1 MTGTGTQEDPF
12 VVYTIFELRSALGQT
27 NAYVQMGRDIDCN
40 DEYTIWQQLTVLATD
55 FDLNDHHLWN
65 INCKNGYVFYIPSAT
80 MHLFTIHD
88 GWIHNVELSGASF
101 INDNYPASVS
111 YTANNSTGNYGT
123 VIQGMAIY
131 INVSELF
138 STGGNNYLWGEGTRF
153 HTTVWKG
160 KVHSASSSS
169 YIGSNRSITNE
180 GILFEESRIVVQ
192 IDIPTSTNRPMCING
207 HFIGTQV
214 DVVVNANGI
223 ISGSSGSYAIY
234 YTLGSSSTINN
245 STFNLRPSD
254 GIQRSFSSLVS
265 SITYAIGISV
275 YNSNYINLTSTVEY
289 VPQTQKPLTSSEI
302 INSDANNAVG
312 FHNIKVEE

>member
-27 NAYVQMGRDIDCN
+27 NAYVQMGCDIDCN

-55 FDLNDHHLWN
+55 FDFNDHHLWN
-65 INCKNGYVFYIPSAT
+65 INCKNGYVFYIPSDT

-123 VIQGMAIY
+123 VIQDMAIY
-131 INVSELF
+131 TNVSELF
-138 STGGNNYLWGEGTRF
+138 PTGSTTCLWGKGTRF

-160 KVHSASSSS
+160 KVHSATSSSH
-169 YIGSNRSITNE
+169 IGYNSDITNE

-192 IDIPTSTNRPMCING
+192 IDIPTYSPRPMGING

-214 DVVVNANGI
+214 DVAVNANGI
-223 ISGSSGSYAIY
+223 ISGPF
-234 YTLGSSSTINN
+234 YTLGSSSSINN

-254 GIQRSFSSLVS
+254 GIQRSFISLVPD
-265 SITYAIGISV
+265 YGKAI
-275 YNSNYINLTSTVEY
+275 
-289 VPQTQKPLTSSEI
+289 
-302 INSDANNAVG
+302 
-312 FHNIKVEE
+312 

>member
-27 NAYVQMGRDIDCN
+27 DAYVQMGRDIDCN

-111 YTANNSTGNYGT
+111 YTANNKTGNYGT
-123 VIQGMAIY
+123 VIQDMAIY

-138 STGGNNYLWGEGTRF
+138 PTGTGTNCLWGRGTRF

-169 YIGSNRSITNE
+169 YIGGNDSITNE

-192 IDIPTSTNRPMCING
+192 IDIPASSTRPMGING

-214 DVVVNANGI
+214 DVAVNANGI
-223 ISGSSGSYAIY
+223 ITSGY

-254 GIQRSFSSLVS
+254 GIRRSFYSLVS
-265 SITYAIGISV
+265 GVAYAIGISV
-275 YNSNYINLTSTVEY
+275 YNSDYINLTSALEY

-312 FHNIKVEE
+312 FHNIKVEL

>member
-27 NAYVQMGRDIDCN
+27 GAYVQMGRDIDCN

-65 INCKNGYVFYIPSAT
+65 INCKNGYVFYIPSNT
-80 MHLFTIHD
+80 MHLFTIHG

-101 INDNYPASVS
+101 INDNWPASVS
-111 YTANNSTGNYGT
+111 YTANNAIGNYGT
-123 VIQGMAIY
+123 VIQDMAIY
-131 INVSELF
+131 INVGELF
-138 STGGNNYLWGEGTRF
+138 NIGTSNVRLWGRGTRF

-160 KVHSASSSS
+160 KVHSALS
-169 YIGSNRSITNE
+169 YAFLGYNDDIIND

-192 IDIPTSTNRPMCING
+192 IDIPAYSSRPMCING

-214 DVVVNANGI
+214 DVAVNANGI
-223 ISGSSGSYAIY
+223 LSGGY
-234 YTLGSSSTINN
+234 YTLGGYSTINN
-245 STFNLRPSD
+245 STFNLRASD
-254 GIQRSFSSLVS
+254 GIQRSFYSLASGVS
-265 SITYAIGISV
+265 NAIGISV
-275 YNSNYINLTSTVEY
+275 YNSDYINLTSTADY

>member
-1 MTGTGTQEDPF
+1 MTGTGTQVDPF

-27 NAYVQMGRDIDCN
+27 DAYVQMGCDIDCN

-65 INCKNGYVFYIPSAT
+65 INCKNGYVFYIPSDT

-101 INDNYPASVS
+101 INENCPSSVS
-111 YTANNSTGNYGT
+111 YTANNSTGSYGT
-123 VIQGMAIY
+123 VIQDMAIY
-131 INVSELF
+131 TNVGELF
-138 STGGNNYLWGEGTRF
+138 PAGSFYCLWGRGTRF

-160 KVHSASSSS
+160 KVHSAISAS
-169 YIGSNRSITNE
+169 YIGYNSNIPNE

-192 IDIPTSTNRPMCING
+192 IDIPAYSERPMGING

-223 ISGSSGSYAIY
+223 VSNGSN
-234 YTLGSSSTINN
+234 TLGGYSTINN
-245 STFNLRPSD
+245 STFNLRAND

-265 SITYAIGISV
+265 SVSYAIGIST
-275 YNSNYINLTSTVEY
+275 YNSDYINLTSTSEY

-312 FHNIKVEE
+312 FHNIKVES

>member
-27 NAYVQMGRDIDCN
+27 DAYVQMGCDIDCN

-65 INCKNGYVFYIPSAT
+65 INCKNGYVFYIPSDT

-101 INDNYPASVS
+101 INENCPASVS

-123 VIQGMAIY
+123 VIQDMAIY

-138 STGGNNYLWGEGTRF
+138 SGCLWGKGTRF

-169 YIGSNRSITNE
+169 YIGYNNGIYNE
-180 GILFEESRIVVQ
+180 GILFEESRIAVQ
-192 IDIPTSTNRPMCING
+192 IDTPAYSPRPMGING

-214 DVVVNANGI
+214 DVAVNANGI
-223 ISGSSGSYAIY
+223 TSGSY
-234 YTLGSSSTINN
+234 YTLGAYSSINN
-245 STFNLRPSD
+245 STFNLRASD
-254 GIQRSFSSLVS
+254 GIQRSFYSLVS
-265 SITYAIGISV
+265 GGSSAIGIST
-275 YNSNYINLTSTVEY
+275 YNSDYINLTSTAEY

-312 FHNIKVEE
+312 FHNIKVEL

>member
-27 NAYVQMGRDIDCN
+27 NAYVQMGCDIDCN

-65 INCKNGYVFYIPSAT
+65 INCKNGYVFYIPSDT

-111 YTANNSTGNYGT
+111 YTANNSTGSYGT
-123 VIQGMAIY
+123 VIQDMAIY
-131 INVSELF
+131 TNVGELF
-138 STGGNNYLWGEGTRF
+138 STGGFYYLWGRGTRF

-160 KVHSASSSS
+160 KVHSASSSAFL
-169 YIGSNRSITNE
+169 GCNDSISNE

-192 IDIPTSTNRPMCING
+192 IDTPTNSYRPMGING

-223 ISGSSGSYAIY
+223 TSGPY

-245 STFNLRPSD
+245 STFNLRASD
-254 GIQRSFSSLVS
+254 GIQRSFASLVANVS
-265 SITYAIGISV
+265 SAIGIST
-275 YNSNYINLTSTVEY
+275 YNSDYINLTSTSEY

>member
-27 NAYVQMGRDIDCN
+27 NAYVQMGCDIDCN

-80 MHLFTIHD
+80 MHLFTIHG

-123 VIQGMAIY
+123 VIQDMAIY

-138 STGGNNYLWGEGTRF
+138 PTGSFNFLWGRGTRF
-153 HTTVWKG
+153 HTAVWKG
-160 KVHSASSSS
+160 KVHSARSSS
-169 YIGSNRSITNE
+169 YIGNSDDIINE

-192 IDIPTSTNRPMCING
+192 IDIPAYSSRPMCING

-223 ISGSSGSYAIY
+223 ISSPGYNTFGSY
-234 YTLGSSSTINN
+234 STINN

-254 GIQRSFSSLVS
+254 GIRRSFYSLVS
-265 SITYAIGISV
+265 SITYAIGIST
-275 YNSNYINLTSTVEY
+275 YNSDYINLTGTTEY
-289 VPQTQKPLTSSEI
+289 IPQTQKPLTSSEI

-312 FHNIKVEE
+312 FHNIKVEL

>member
-65 INCKNGYVFYIPSAT
+65 INCKNGYVFYIPSNA

-111 YTANNSTGNYGT
+111 YTVNNDIGSYGT
-123 VIQGMAIY
+123 VIQDMAIY
-131 INVSELF
+131 INASELF
-138 STGGNNYLWGEGTRF
+138 IPSIGSSFLWGRGTRF
-153 HTTVWKG
+153 HTAVWKG

-169 YIGSNRSITNE
+169 YIGRNDYIDNE

-192 IDIPTSTNRPMCING
+192 IDIPTSLSRPMGING

-214 DVVVNANGI
+214 DVAVNANGI
-223 ISGSSGSYAIY
+223 ESGSQ
-234 YTLGSSSTINN
+234 YTLGSYSSINN
-245 STFNLRPSD
+245 STFNLRAND
-254 GIQRSFSSLVS
+254 GTRCSFTSLVS
-265 SITYAIGISV
+265 STSKAIGIST
-275 YNSNYINLTSTVEY
+275 YNSDYINLTGTTAY
-289 VPQTQKPLTSSEI
+289 IPQTQKPLTSSEI

>member
-27 NAYVQMGRDIDCN
+27 NAYVQMGCDIDCN

-55 FDLNDHHLWN
+55 FDFNDHHLWN

-80 MHLFTIHD
+80 MHLFTIHG

-123 VIQGMAIY
+123 VIQDMAIY
-131 INVSELF
+131 TNVGELF
-138 STGGNNYLWGEGTRF
+138 YTGTNTRLWGRGTRF

-169 YIGSNRSITNE
+169 YIGYNDSIINE

-192 IDIPTSTNRPMCING
+192 IDIPAYVNRPMCING

-214 DVVVNANGI
+214 DVAVNANGI
-223 ISGSSGSYAIY
+223 IFSPGYN
-234 YTLGSSSTINN
+234 TLGNYSTINN
-245 STFNLRPSD
+245 STFNLRASD
-254 GIQRSFSSLVS
+254 GTQRSFTSLVS
-265 SITYAIGISV
+265 DVTSAIGISV
-275 YNSNYINLTSTVEY
+275 YNSDYINLTGTAEY
-289 VPQTQKPLTSSEI
+289 IPQTQKPLTSSEI

-312 FHNIKVEE
+312 FHNIKVEL

>member
-27 NAYVQMGRDIDCN
+27 DAYVQMGCDIDCN

-65 INCKNGYVFYIPSAT
+65 INCKNGYVFYIPSDT

-101 INDNYPASVS
+101 INENCPASVS
-111 YTANNSTGNYGT
+111 YTANNNTGSYGT
-123 VIQGMAIY
+123 VIQDMAIY

-138 STGGNNYLWGEGTRF
+138 IARTYDSCLWGRGTRF

-160 KVHSASSSS
+160 KVHSASS
-169 YIGSNRSITNE
+169 YAFLGYNGSISNE

-192 IDIPTSTNRPMCING
+192 IDIPTYSSRPMGING

-214 DVVVNANGI
+214 DVAVNANGI
-223 ISGSSGSYAIY
+223 S
-234 YTLGSSSTINN
+234 LGSSYAFGGYSTINN
-245 STFNLRPSD
+245 STFNLRASD
-254 GIQRSFSSLVS
+254 GIRRSFSSLVS
-265 SITYAIGISV
+265 GVSDAIGIST
-275 YNSNYINLTSTVEY
+275 YNSDYINLTGTSEY
-289 VPQTQKPLTSSEI
+289 IPQTQKPLTSSEI

-312 FHNIKVEE
+312 FHNIKVEL

>member
-12 VVYTIFELRSALGQT
+12 VVYTIFELRSALRQT
-27 NAYVQMGRDIDCN
+27 NAYVQMGCDIDCN

-65 INCKNGYVFYIPSAT
+65 INCKNGYVFYIPSDT

-111 YTANNSTGNYGT
+111 YTANNTTGNYGT
-123 VIQGMAIY
+123 VIQDMAIY
-131 INVSELF
+131 INVGELF
-138 STGGNNYLWGEGTRF
+138 STGGTNCLWGRGTRF
-153 HTTVWKG
+153 HTAVWKG

-169 YIGSNRSITNE
+169 NIGSNTHIINE
-180 GILFEESRIVVQ
+180 GILFEESRIAVQ
-192 IDIPTSTNRPMCING
+192 IDIPTYSSRPMGING

-223 ISGSSGSYAIY
+223 ASGFFD
-234 YTLGSSSTINN
+234 TLGIYSSSNN

-254 GIQRSFSSLVS
+254 GTQRSFSSLVS
-265 SITYAIGISV
+265 GVANAIGISV
-275 YNSNYINLTSTVEY
+275 YNSDYINLTGTSDY
-289 VPQTQKPLTSSEI
+289 IPQTQKPLTSSEI

>member
-27 NAYVQMGRDIDCN
+27 NAYVQMGCDIDCN

-55 FDLNDHHLWN
+55 FDFNDHHLWN
-65 INCKNGYVFYIPSAT
+65 INCKNGYVFYIPSGT

-101 INDNYPASVS
+101 INENCPASVS
-111 YTANNSTGNYGT
+111 YKANNSTGNYGT
-123 VIQGMAIY
+123 VIQDMAIY
-131 INVSELF
+131 TNVGELF
-138 STGGNNYLWGEGTRF
+138 STGTSNVCLWGKGTRF

-160 KVHSASSSS
+160 KVHSANS
-169 YIGSNRSITNE
+169 YASFGYNSNITSE

-192 IDIPTSTNRPMCING
+192 IDIPTYSLRPMCING

-214 DVVVNANGI
+214 DAAVNANGI
-223 ISGSSGSYAIY
+223 MSGSY
-234 YTLGSSSTINN
+234 YTLGNYSTINN
-245 STFNLRPSD
+245 STFNLRASD
-254 GIQRSFSSLVS
+254 GIQRSFISLVS
-265 SITYAIGISV
+265 DVSSAIGIST
-275 YNSNYINLTSTVEY
+275 YNSDYINLTSTAEY
-289 VPQTQKPLTSSEI
+289 IRQTQKPLTSSEI

>member
-111 YTANNSTGNYGT
+111 YTANNKTGSYGT
-123 VIQGMAIY
+123 VIQDMAIY
-131 INVSELF
+131 TNVSELF
-138 STGGNNYLWGEGTRF
+138 STGSGNYLWGRGTRF

-160 KVHSASSSS
+160 KVHSAISSS
-169 YIGSNRSITNE
+169 YIGNSDSITNE

-192 IDIPTSTNRPMCING
+192 IDIPAYSYRPMGING

-214 DVVVNANGI
+214 DVAVNANGI
-223 ISGSSGSYAIY
+223 SSGSGYA
-234 YTLGSSSTINN
+234 LGSSSTINN

-254 GIQRSFSSLVS
+254 GIQRSFYSLVS
-265 SITYAIGISV
+265 GGSSAIGIST
-275 YNSNYINLTSTVEY
+275 YNSDYINFTSTSAY
-289 VPQTQKPLTSSEI
+289 IPQTQKPLTSSGI

>member
-27 NAYVQMGRDIDCN
+27 NAYVQMGCDIDCN

-65 INCKNGYVFYIPSAT
+65 INCKNGYVFYIPSDT

-111 YTANNSTGNYGT
+111 YTANNSTGSYGT
-123 VIQGMAIY
+123 VIQDMAIY
-131 INVSELF
+131 TNVGELF
-138 STGGNNYLWGEGTRF
+138 PTGSYNRLWGEGTRF

-160 KVHSASSSS
+160 KVHSAISNAFL
-169 YIGSNRSITNE
+169 GSNESITNE

-192 IDIPTSTNRPMCING
+192 IDTPTNSYRPMGING

-223 ISGSSGSYAIY
+223 TSGGY

-245 STFNLRPSD
+245 STFNLRASD
-254 GIQRSFSSLVS
+254 GIQRSFTSLVS
-265 SITYAIGISV
+265 SSYAIGIST
-275 YNSNYINLTSTVEY
+275 YNSDYINLTITAEY
-289 VPQTQKPLTSSEI
+289 TTQTQKPLTSSEI

-312 FHNIKVEE
+312 FHNIKVEL

>member
-27 NAYVQMGRDIDCN
+27 NAYVQMGCDIDCN

-101 INDNYPASVS
+101 INDNYPDSVS
-111 YTANNSTGNYGT
+111 YTANNKTGNYGT
-123 VIQGMAIY
+123 VIQDMAIY
-131 INVSELF
+131 TDVSELF
-138 STGGNNYLWGEGTRF
+138 PTGTGVNCLWGRGTRF

-169 YIGSNRSITNE
+169 NIGNNDYIGNE

-192 IDIPTSTNRPMCING
+192 IDIPASSARPMCING

-223 ISGSSGSYAIY
+223 PSGLTYAFGSFSS
-234 YTLGSSSTINN
+234 INN

-254 GIQRSFSSLVS
+254 GTQRSFSSLVS
-265 SITYAIGISV
+265 SSSYAIGISV
-275 YNSNYINLTSTVEY
+275 YNSDYINLTGAGEY
-289 VPQTQKPLTSSEI
+289 IPQTQKPLTSSEI

>member
-27 NAYVQMGRDIDCN
+27 NAYVQMGCDIDCN

-65 INCKNGYVFYIPSAT
+65 INCKNGYVFYIPSDT
-80 MHLFTIHD
+80 MHLFTIHG

-101 INDNYPASVS
+101 INGNYPASVS
-111 YTANNSTGNYGT
+111 YTANNNTGNYGT
-123 VIQGMAIY
+123 VIQDMAIY
-131 INVSELF
+131 TNVGELF
-138 STGGNNYLWGEGTRF
+138 LTGTSNVYLWGRGTRF

-160 KVHSASSSS
+160 KVHSANS
-169 YIGSNRSITNE
+169 YASFGCNDSITNE

-192 IDIPTSTNRPMCING
+192 IDTPTSSGRPIGING

-214 DVVVNANGI
+214 DVAVNANGI
-223 ISGSSGSYAIY
+223 LSGSYN
-234 YTLGSSSTINN
+234 TLGSYSTINN

-254 GIQRSFSSLVS
+254 GIQLSFISLVS
-265 SITYAIGISV
+265 GVSSAIGIST
-275 YNSNYINLTSTVEY
+275 YNSDYIKLTGTTNWVK
-289 VPQTQKPLTSSEI
+289 QTQKPLTSSEI

-312 FHNIKVEE
+312 FHNIKVEL

>member
-27 NAYVQMGRDIDCN
+27 DAYVQMGCDIDCN

-55 FDLNDHHLWN
+55 FDFNDHHLWN
-65 INCKNGYVFYIPSAT
+65 INCKNGYVFYIPSDT

-101 INDNYPASVS
+101 INDNCPASVS
-111 YTANNSTGNYGT
+111 YRANNSTGNYGT
-123 VIQGMAIY
+123 VIQDMAIY

-138 STGGNNYLWGEGTRF
+138 LTGTYDNCLWGRGTRF

-160 KVHSASSSS
+160 KVHSASD
-169 YIGSNRSITNE
+169 YAYLGYNNDIINE

-192 IDIPTSTNRPMCING
+192 IDTPAYSSRPMGING

-223 ISGSSGSYAIY
+223 ITNGY
-234 YTLGSSSTINN
+234 YTLGNYSTINN
-245 STFNLRPSD
+245 STFNLRASD
-254 GIQRSFSSLVS
+254 GIQRSFYSLVS
-265 SITYAIGISV
+265 LATSAIGISV
-275 YNSNYINLTSTVEY
+275 YNSDYINLTSTAEY
-289 VPQTQKPLTSSEI
+289 IPQTQKPLTSSEI

-312 FHNIKVEE
+312 FHNIKVEL

>member
-27 NAYVQMGRDIDCN
+27 DAYVQMGCDIDCN
-40 DEYTIWQQLTVLATD
+40 DEYTIWQQSTVLATD

-65 INCKNGYVFYIPSAT
+65 INCKNGYVFYIPSDT

-101 INDNYPASVS
+101 INDNYPEDVS
-111 YTANNSTGNYGT
+111 YTANNNTGNYGT

-131 INVSELF
+131 TDVSELF
-138 STGGNNYLWGEGTRF
+138 PTGTLSNCLWGRGTRF

-160 KVHSASSSS
+160 KVHSASLYAFLGYNS
-169 YIGSNRSITNE
+169 SITNE

-192 IDIPTSTNRPMCING
+192 IDTPISSARPMGING

-214 DVVVNANGI
+214 DVAVNANGI
-223 ISGSSGSYAIY
+223 TSGSFNA
-234 YTLGSSSTINN
+234 LGSSSSINN
-245 STFNLRPSD
+245 STFNLRAND
-254 GIQRSFSSLVS
+254 GTQYSFISLVS
-265 SITYAIGISV
+265 DVSNAIGISV
-275 YNSNYINLTSTVEY
+275 YNSDYINLTSTAKY
-289 VPQTQKPLTSSEI
+289 IPQTQKPLTSSEI

>member
-27 NAYVQMGRDIDCN
+27 NAYVQMGCDIDCN

-65 INCKNGYVFYIPSAT
+65 INCKNGYVFYIPSDT

-101 INDNYPASVS
+101 INDNYPADVS
-111 YTANNSTGNYGT
+111 YRANNSTCNYGT
-123 VIQGMAIY
+123 VIQDMAIY
-131 INVSELF
+131 ISVSELF
-138 STGGNNYLWGEGTRF
+138 IAGTSTTCLWGRGTRF

-160 KVHSASSSS
+160 KVHSASS
-169 YIGSNRSITNE
+169 YAFLGENASIINE

-192 IDIPTSTNRPMCING
+192 IDIPASSARPMCIAG

-214 DVVVNANGI
+214 DVAVNANGI
-223 ISGSSGSYAIY
+223 TSGPYYAFGIY
-234 YTLGSSSTINN
+234 STINN
-245 STFNLRPSD
+245 STFNLKASD
-254 GIQRSFSSLVS
+254 GIQRSFYSLVS
-265 SITYAIGISV
+265 DVNSAIGIST
-275 YNSNYINLTSTVEY
+275 YNSDYINLTSTSEY

-312 FHNIKVEE
+312 FHNIKVEL

>member
-1 MTGTGTQEDPF
+1 MTGTGTQGDPF

-27 NAYVQMGRDIDCN
+27 NAYVQMGCDIDCN

-65 INCKNGYVFYIPSAT
+65 INCKNGYVFYIPSDT
-80 MHLFTIHD
+80 MHLFTIHG

-101 INDNYPASVS
+101 INDNCPASVS

-123 VIQGMAIY
+123 VIQDMAIY
-131 INVSELF
+131 TNVGELF
-138 STGGNNYLWGEGTRF
+138 YTGSSTCLWGRGTRF

-160 KVHSASSSS
+160 KVHSASS
-169 YIGSNRSITNE
+169 YAYLGYNNSIINE

-192 IDIPTSTNRPMCING
+192 IDIPAYFSRPMGING

-223 ISGSSGSYAIY
+223 ITSGY
-234 YTLGSSSTINN
+234 YTLGAYSSINN

-254 GIQRSFSSLVS
+254 GIQRSFISLVS
-265 SITYAIGISV
+265 SIAYAIGIST
-275 YNSNYINLTSTVEY
+275 YNSDYINLTSTAEY

-312 FHNIKVEE
+312 FHNIKVEL

>member
-1 MTGTGTQEDPF
+1 MTGTGTQVDPF

-27 NAYVQMGRDIDCN
+27 NAYVQMGCDIDCN

-65 INCKNGYVFYIPSAT
+65 INCKNGYVFYIPSDT

-111 YTANNSTGNYGT
+111 YTANNSTGRYGT
-123 VIQGMAIY
+123 VIQDMAIY
-131 INVSELF
+131 TNVGELF
-138 STGGNNYLWGEGTRF
+138 STGGTTSRLWGAGTRF

-169 YIGSNRSITNE
+169 YIGYNSVITDE

-192 IDIPTSTNRPMCING
+192 IDIPASTSRPMGING

-223 ISGSSGSYAIY
+223 ITNGY
-234 YTLGSSSTINN
+234 YTLGNYSTINN

-254 GIQRSFSSLVS
+254 GTQYSFPSLVS
-265 SITYAIGISV
+265 GISNAIGISV
-275 YNSNYINLTSTVEY
+275 YNSDYINLTSASEY

-312 FHNIKVEE
+312 FHNIKVEL

>member
-27 NAYVQMGRDIDCN
+27 NAYVQMGCDIDCN

-111 YTANNSTGNYGT
+111 YTANNKTGSYGT
-123 VIQGMAIY
+123 VIQDMAIY
-131 INVSELF
+131 TNVGELF
-138 STGGNNYLWGEGTRF
+138 STGSGNYLWGRGTRF

-160 KVHSASSSS
+160 KVHSASDYS
-169 YIGSNRSITNE
+169 YIGYNGSITNE

-192 IDIPTSTNRPMCING
+192 IDIPATGGRPMGING

-223 ISGSSGSYAIY
+223 ITSGY
-234 YTLGSSSTINN
+234 YTLGAYSSINN

-254 GIQRSFSSLVS
+254 GIRRSYPSLVS
-265 SITYAIGISV
+265 SITYAIGIST
-275 YNSNYINLTSTVEY
+275 YNSNYINLTSASEY

-312 FHNIKVEE
+312 FHNIKVEL

>member
-27 NAYVQMGRDIDCN
+27 DAYVQMGCDIDCN

-65 INCKNGYVFYIPSAT
+65 INCKNGYVFYIPSDT

-101 INDNYPASVS
+101 INENRPSSVS
-111 YTANNSTGNYGT
+111 YTANNKTGNYGT
-123 VIQGMAIY
+123 VIQDMAIY
-131 INVSELF
+131 TNVGELF
-138 STGGNNYLWGEGTRF
+138 STGGFNYLWGRGTRF

-169 YIGSNRSITNE
+169 CIGYNDSITNE

-192 IDIPTSTNRPMCING
+192 IDIPAYLYRPIGIVG

-214 DVVVNANGI
+214 DVAVNANGI
-223 ISGSSGSYAIY
+223 TSGSHN
-234 YTLGSSSTINN
+234 TLGNSSTINN
-245 STFNLRPSD
+245 STFNLRASD
-254 GIQRSFSSLVS
+254 GIQRSFISLVS
-265 SITYAIGISV
+265 GAASAIGISV
-275 YNSNYINLTSTVEY
+275 YNSDYINLTGTSEY
-289 VPQTQKPLTSSEI
+289 ISKTQKPLTSSEI

-312 FHNIKVEE
+312 FHNIKVEL

>member
-27 NAYVQMGRDIDCN
+27 NAYVQMGCDIDCN

-65 INCKNGYVFYIPSAT
+65 INCKNGYVFYIPSDT

-101 INDNYPASVS
+101 INDNYPSSVS
-111 YTANNSTGNYGT
+111 YTANNSTGSYGT
-123 VIQGMAIY
+123 VIQDMAIY
-131 INVSELF
+131 TNVGELF
-138 STGGNNYLWGEGTRF
+138 PTGTYDNCLWGKGTRF

-169 YIGSNRSITNE
+169 YIGYNSVITDE

-192 IDIPTSTNRPMCING
+192 IDIPAYSSRPMGING

-223 ISGSSGSYAIY
+223 KSGGY

-245 STFNLRPSD
+245 STFNRRPSD

-265 SITYAIGISV
+265 SSSYAI
-275 YNSNYINLTSTVEY
+275 
-289 VPQTQKPLTSSEI
+289 
-302 INSDANNAVG
+302 
-312 FHNIKVEE
+312 

>member
-27 NAYVQMGRDIDCN
+27 DAYVQMGCDIDCN

-55 FDLNDHHLWN
+55 FDFNDHHLWN
-65 INCKNGYVFYIPSAT
+65 INCKNGYVFYIPSDT
-80 MHLFTIHD
+80 MHLFRIHG

-101 INDNYPASVS
+101 INDNCPASVS
-111 YTANNSTGNYGT
+111 YTANNKTGNYGT
-123 VIQGMAIY
+123 VIQDMAIY
-131 INVSELF
+131 TNVGELF
-138 STGGNNYLWGEGTRF
+138 LTGGTNRLWGKGTRF

-160 KVHSASSSS
+160 KVHSANSSS
-169 YIGSNRSITNE
+169 YIGYNSFIADE

-192 IDIPTSTNRPMCING
+192 IDIPTNSGRPMGING

-223 ISGSSGSYAIY
+223 TSVSSGGYYA
-234 YTLGSSSTINN
+234 LGSPSSINN

-254 GIQRSFSSLVS
+254 GIQRSFYSLVS
-265 SITYAIGISV
+265 SVSNAIGIST
-275 YNSNYINLTSTVEY
+275 YNSNYINLTGSTAEY
-289 VPQTQKPLTSSEI
+289 IPQTQKPLTSSEI

>member
-1 MTGTGTQEDPF
+1 MTGTGTQGDPF

-27 NAYVQMGRDIDCN
+27 DAYVQMGRDIDCN

-65 INCKNGYVFYIPSAT
+65 INCKNGYVFYIPSDT
-80 MHLFTIHD
+80 MHLFTIHG

-101 INDNYPASVS
+101 INDNSPASVS
-111 YTANNSTGNYGT
+111 YTANNSTGSYGT
-123 VIQGMAIY
+123 VIQDMAIY

-138 STGGNNYLWGEGTRF
+138 LTGSGSATTLWGRGTRF
-153 HTTVWKG
+153 HTAVWKG

-169 YIGSNRSITNE
+169 YIGYNNNIPNE

-192 IDIPTSTNRPMCING
+192 IDTPTSSNRPMGING

-214 DVVVNANGI
+214 DVAVNANGI
-223 ISGSSGSYAIY
+223 ISGSYN
-234 YTLGSSSTINN
+234 TLGNSSTINN

-254 GIQRSFSSLVS
+254 GIQRSFISLVS
-265 SITYAIGISV
+265 GITSAIGISV
-275 YNSNYINLTSTVEY
+275 YNSDYINLTGTSEY
-289 VPQTQKPLTSSEI
+289 IPQTQKPLTSSGI

-312 FHNIKVEE
+312 FHNIKVEL

>member
-101 INDNYPASVS
+101 INDNCPASVS

-123 VIQGMAIY
+123 VIQDMAIY

-138 STGGNNYLWGEGTRF
+138 PTGSNDYLWGRGTRF
-153 HTTVWKG
+153 HTAVWKG
-160 KVHSASSSS
+160 KVHSASSYC
-169 YIGSNRSITNE
+169 YIGYNGSIINE

-192 IDIPTSTNRPMCING
+192 IDIPASSTRPMGING

-223 ISGSSGSYAIY
+223 LSGSNFYYAFGSY
-234 YTLGSSSTINN
+234 STINN

-254 GIQRSFSSLVS
+254 GIQRSFYSLVS
-265 SITYAIGISV
+265 DDSHAIGIST
-275 YNSNYINLTSTVEY
+275 YNSNYINLTSLAEY

-312 FHNIKVEE
+312 FHNIKVEL

>member
-123 VIQGMAIY
+123 VIQDMAIY

-138 STGGNNYLWGEGTRF
+138 STGTSSNCLWGRGTRF

-169 YIGSNRSITNE
+169 YIGYNSDIYNE

-192 IDIPTSTNRPMCING
+192 IDIPAYYGRPMCING

-223 ISGSSGSYAIY
+223 TSGGY
-234 YTLGSSSTINN
+234 YTLGSYSTINN

-254 GIQRSFSSLVS
+254 GTQRSFNSLVS
-265 SITYAIGISV
+265 SASSAIGISV
-275 YNSNYINLTSTVEY
+275 YNSDYINLTGTSEY
-289 VPQTQKPLTSSEI
+289 ISQTQKPLTSSEI

-312 FHNIKVEE
+312 FHNIKVEL

>member
-27 NAYVQMGRDIDCN
+27 NAYVQMGCDIDCN

-65 INCKNGYVFYIPSAT
+65 INCKNGYVFYIPSDT

-123 VIQGMAIY
+123 VIQDMAIY
-131 INVSELF
+131 TNVGELF
-138 STGGNNYLWGEGTRF
+138 PTGSFYYLWGRGTRF

-160 KVHSASSSS
+160 KVHSASD
-169 YIGSNRSITNE
+169 YAFLGFNDSITNE

-192 IDIPTSTNRPMCING
+192 IDIPASSARPMGING

-223 ISGSSGSYAIY
+223 TSGGY

-245 STFNLRPSD
+245 STFNLRASD
-254 GIQRSFSSLVS
+254 GIQRSFTSLVS
-265 SITYAIGISV
+265 SSYAIGIST
-275 YNSNYINLTSTVEY
+275 YNSDYINLTSTAEY

-312 FHNIKVEE
+312 FHNIKVEL

>member
-27 NAYVQMGRDIDCN
+27 DAYVQMGRDIDCN

-55 FDLNDHHLWN
+55 FDFNDHHLWN
-65 INCKNGYVFYIPSAT
+65 INCKNGYVFYIPSNT

-101 INDNYPASVS
+101 INENCPASVS
-111 YTANNSTGNYGT
+111 YTASNNIGSYGT
-123 VIQGMAIY
+123 VIQDMAIY
-131 INVSELF
+131 TNVGELF
-138 STGGNNYLWGEGTRF
+138 STGTYSNCLWGKGTRF

-160 KVHSASSSS
+160 KVHSASVYA
-169 YIGSNRSITNE
+169 YIGYNASITNE

-192 IDIPTSTNRPMCING
+192 IDIPASSSRPMCING

-214 DVVVNANGI
+214 DVAVNANGI
-223 ISGSSGSYAIY
+223 MSGPYN
-234 YTLGSSSTINN
+234 TLGSSSSINN

-254 GIQRSFSSLVS
+254 GIQRSFPSLVS
-265 SITYAIGISV
+265 SVGDAIGIST
-275 YNSNYINLTSTVEY
+275 YNSDYINLTSTAAY
-289 VPQTQKPLTSSEI
+289 IPQTQKPLTSSEI

-312 FHNIKVEE
+312 FHNIKVEG

>member
-1 MTGTGTQEDPF
+1 MTGIGTQEDPF

-27 NAYVQMGRDIDCN
+27 GAYVQMGRDIDCN

-65 INCKNGYVFYIPSAT
+65 INCKNGYVFYIPSDT

-101 INDNYPASVS
+101 INDNCPASVS
-111 YTANNSTGNYGT
+111 YTANNDTGNYGT
-123 VIQGMAIY
+123 VIQDMAIY

-138 STGGNNYLWGEGTRF
+138 LTGTGNLYLWGRGTRF

-160 KVHSASSSS
+160 KVHSANTYASLGYNS
-169 YIGSNRSITNE
+169 SITSE

-192 IDIPTSTNRPMCING
+192 IDTPTYVQRPMGING

-223 ISGSSGSYAIY
+223 MSGGY
-234 YTLGSSSTINN
+234 YTLGSYSSINN
-245 STFNLRPSD
+245 STFNLRAS
-254 GIQRSFSSLVS
+254 GGTQYSFFSLVS
-265 SITYAIGISV
+265 GVDKAIGISV
-275 YNSNYINLTSTVEY
+275 YNSDYIRLTGTAVY
-289 VPQTQKPLTSSEI
+289 IPQTQKPLTSSEI

-312 FHNIKVEE
+312 FHNIKVES

>member
-1 MTGTGTQEDPF
+1 MTGTGTQGDPF

-27 NAYVQMGRDIDCN
+27 NAYVQMGCDIDCN

-80 MHLFTIHD
+80 MHLFTIHG

-101 INDNYPASVS
+101 INDNNPASVP
-111 YTANNSTGNYGT
+111 YTANNKTGSYGT
-123 VIQGMAIY
+123 VIQDMAIY

-138 STGGNNYLWGEGTRF
+138 PTGSFNFLWGRGTRF
-153 HTTVWKG
+153 HTAVWKG

-169 YIGSNRSITNE
+169 YIGNNDYIGNE

-192 IDIPTSTNRPMCING
+192 IDIPASSPRPMCING

-214 DVVVNANGI
+214 DVSVNANGI
-223 ISGSSGSYAIY
+223 SSSYSYAFGSY
-234 YTLGSSSTINN
+234 STINN

-254 GIQRSFSSLVS
+254 GTQRSYSSLVS
-265 SITYAIGISV
+265 NVSSAIGISV
-275 YNSNYINLTSTVEY
+275 YNSDYINLTGTSEY
-289 VPQTQKPLTSSEI
+289 IPQTQKPLTSSEI

>member
-27 NAYVQMGRDIDCN
+27 DAYVQMGCDIDCN
-40 DEYTIWQQLTVLATD
+40 DEYTIWKQLTVLATD
-55 FDLNDHHLWN
+55 FDFNDHHLWN
-65 INCKNGYVFYIPSAT
+65 INCKNGYVFYIPSDT

-111 YTANNSTGNYGT
+111 YTANNDIGSYGT
-123 VIQGMAIY
+123 VIQDMAIY
-131 INVSELF
+131 ANVSELF
-138 STGGNNYLWGEGTRF
+138 STGTSSGRLWGRGTRF

-160 KVHSASSSS
+160 KVHSALP
-169 YIGSNRSITNE
+169 YAYLGESNSIVNE

-192 IDIPTSTNRPMCING
+192 IDIPASGSRPMCING

-223 ISGSSGSYAIY
+223 MSGSN
-234 YTLGSSSTINN
+234 YTLGSSSSINN
-245 STFNLRPSD
+245 STFNLRASD
-254 GIQRSFSSLVS
+254 GTQCSFISLVS
-265 SITYAIGISV
+265 SASHAIGIST
-275 YNSNYINLTSTVEY
+275 YNSNYINLTSTAVY
-289 VPQTQKPLTSSEI
+289 IPQTQKPLTSSEI

-312 FHNIKVEE
+312 FHNIKVEL

>member
-27 NAYVQMGRDIDCN
+27 DAYVQMGCDIDCN

-65 INCKNGYVFYIPSAT
+65 INCKNGYVFYIPSDT

-101 INDNYPASVS
+101 INDNCPANVS
-111 YTANNSTGNYGT
+111 YKANNKTGNYGT

-131 INVSELF
+131 TNVSELF
-138 STGGNNYLWGEGTRF
+138 STGTYSNCLWGKGTRF

-160 KVHSASSSS
+160 KVHSASD
-169 YIGSNRSITNE
+169 YAFLGYNGDITSE

-192 IDIPTSTNRPMCING
+192 IDTPTYSSRPMGING

-223 ISGSSGSYAIY
+223 TSAY
-234 YTLGSSSTINN
+234 YNTLGNSSTINN
-245 STFNLRPSD
+245 STFNLRASD
-254 GIQRSFSSLVS
+254 GIQRSFYSLVS
-265 SITYAIGISV
+265 GVSSAIGISV
-275 YNSNYINLTSTVEY
+275 YNSDYINLTSTSEY
-289 VPQTQKPLTSSEI
+289 IPQTQKPLTSSEI

-312 FHNIKVEE
+312 FHNIKVEL

>member
-27 NAYVQMGRDIDCN
+27 NAYVQMGCDIDCN

-65 INCKNGYVFYIPSAT
+65 INCKNGYVFYIPSDT

-111 YTANNSTGNYGT
+111 YTANNKTGNYGT

-131 INVSELF
+131 TNVSELF
-138 STGGNNYLWGEGTRF
+138 PTGGNNCLWGKGTRF

-169 YIGSNRSITNE
+169 YIGYNSNIINE
-180 GILFEESRIVVQ
+180 GILFEESRIAVQ
-192 IDIPTSTNRPMCING
+192 IDISASVNRPMGING

-223 ISGSSGSYAIY
+223 MSGY
-234 YTLGSSSTINN
+234 YNTLGIYSTINN
-245 STFNLRPSD
+245 STFNLKASD
-254 GIQRSFSSLVS
+254 GTQRSFYSLVS
-265 SITYAIGISV
+265 GVSNAIGIST
-275 YNSNYINLTSTVEY
+275 YNSDYINLTGTSEY
-289 VPQTQKPLTSSEI
+289 IPQTQKPLTSSEI

>member
-27 NAYVQMGRDIDCN
+27 NAYVQMGCDIDCN

-65 INCKNGYVFYIPSAT
+65 INCKNGYVFYIPSDA

-101 INDNYPASVS
+101 INDNYPEAVS
-111 YTANNSTGNYGT
+111 YTANNKTGNYGT

-131 INVSELF
+131 TNVGELF
-138 STGGNNYLWGEGTRF
+138 PTGTTSYCLWGSGTRF

-160 KVHSASSSS
+160 KVHSASSSA
-169 YIGSNRSITNE
+169 YLGYNSNIISE

-192 IDIPTSTNRPMCING
+192 IDIPAYSSRPMGING

-223 ISGSSGSYAIY
+223 TSGSYN
-234 YTLGSSSTINN
+234 TLGIYSTINN

-254 GIQRSFSSLVS
+254 GIQRSFYSLVS
-265 SITYAIGISV
+265 GVSSTIGISV
-275 YNSNYINLTSTVEY
+275 YNSDYINLTSTEKY
-289 VPQTQKPLTSSEI
+289 ISQTQKPLTSSEI

-312 FHNIKVEE
+312 FHNIKVEL

>member
-27 NAYVQMGRDIDCN
+27 DAYVQMGCDIDCN

-65 INCKNGYVFYIPSAT
+65 INCKNGYVFYIPSDT
-80 MHLFTIHD
+80 MHLFTIHN

-123 VIQGMAIY
+123 VIQDMAIY
-131 INVSELF
+131 TNVGELF
-138 STGGNNYLWGEGTRF
+138 YTGTTTCLWGRGTRF

-169 YIGSNRSITNE
+169 YIGYNASIFNE

-192 IDIPTSTNRPMCING
+192 IDIPVYSGRPMGING

-214 DVVVNANGI
+214 DVVVNVNGI
-223 ISGSSGSYAIY
+223 ISSSGYYALGIY
-234 YTLGSSSTINN
+234 STINN

-254 GIQRSFSSLVS
+254 GIQRSFISLVS
-265 SITYAIGISV
+265 SGSNAIGISV
-275 YNSNYINLTSTVEY
+275 YNSDYINLTSTSEY

-312 FHNIKVEE
+312 FHNIKVEL

>member
-27 NAYVQMGRDIDCN
+27 NAYVQMGCDIDCN

-65 INCKNGYVFYIPSAT
+65 INCKNGYVFYIPSDT

-101 INDNYPASVS
+101 INENRPASVS

-123 VIQGMAIY
+123 VIQDMAIY
-131 INVSELF
+131 TNVGELV
-138 STGGNNYLWGEGTRF
+138 STGSFNYLWGSGTRF

-169 YIGSNRSITNE
+169 YIGYNNSIISE

-192 IDIPTSTNRPMCING
+192 IDIPTYSARPMGING

-214 DVVVNANGI
+214 DVAVNANGI
-223 ISGSSGSYAIY
+223 TSGSY
-234 YTLGSSSTINN
+234 YTLGGYSSIDN
-245 STFNLRPSD
+245 STFNLRASD
-254 GIQRSFSSLVS
+254 GIRRSFSSLVS
-265 SITYAIGISV
+265 SVNSAIGIST
-275 YNSNYINLTSTVEY
+275 YNSDYINLTSTAEY
-289 VPQTQKPLTSSEI
+289 IPRTQKPLTSSEI

-312 FHNIKVEE
+312 FHNIKVEL